1 MVLMC
6 AVALTAGAKKR
17 VKVALF
23 PDGTPIPEW
32 FSKTSKVDVD
42 TLGRKY
48 VVTDYG
54 VTRDSTV
61 VQTER
66 LQAVIDRAAQEGG
79 GVVVIPEGTF
89 LSGSLFFKPGTHLHV
104 VEGGKLKG
112 SDRIRDFK
120 LVDTRMEG
128 QSIKYF
134 AALVNAD
141 GVDGFTITGHGTID
155 GNGYN
160 YWEEFWIRRE
170 YNRQ

>member
-1 MVLMC
+1 MRRLLMVLMC

-17 VKVALF
+17 VKVTLF

-66 LQAVIDRAAQEGG
+66 LQAVIDRVYGG
-79 GVVVIPEGTF
+79 
-89 LSGSLFFKPGTHLHV
+89 
-104 VEGGKLKG
+104 
-112 SDRIRDFK
+112 R
-120 LVDTRMEG
+120 
-128 QSIKYF
+128 
-134 AALVNAD
+134 
-141 GVDGFTITGHGTID
+141 
-155 GNGYN
+155 
-160 YWEEFWIRRE
+160 
-170 YNRQ
+170 